1 MARTHGA
8 HTQVN
13 RKGTDGRSQAWQ
25 AMRIMRRFTRADL
38 LTVAQVGK
46 DNLRKYVQ
54 ALIEVGIVRVATERV
69 NGRPGSRETLQLVQD
84 LGPKSPVLWTNG
96 EVFDPNKNEVH
107 YVPKDSDEQLAGEP
121 ARGDNAHQREE
132 SGGQAGPVAGNDQPG
147 AKGPVHA

>member
-54 ALIEVGIVRVATERV
+54 ALIEVGIVKVATERV

-84 LGPKSPVLWTNG
+84 LGPKSPVMWTNG
-96 EVFDPNKNEVH
+96 EVFDPNHKLVH

-121 ARGDNAHQREE
+121 ARGDTAHQRAQD
-132 SGGQAGPVAGNDQPG
+132 GGKTGAVAGDDQPG
-147 AKGPVHA
+147 ASGEVHA